1 MRTFQSAAAAF
12 CIACICA
19 ELTTLLVGAGWAR
32 KCIKAAAGLYILVV
46 LFRLAPGMKVELQK
60 AAVVSPSSVSIPGGG
75 QALLQGAGQQLEQTL
90 CAECQ
95 RRFGVAVQLRITLA
109 DTGQTVQAQQV
120 VVQIPAGCSA
130 QVRGQLA
137 AYLQEQ
143 LGTAPV
149 LEEREDAG

>member
-19 ELTTLLVGAGWAR
+19 ELTTLLVGTSWAR

-46 LFRLAPGMKVELQK
+46 LFRLMPGMRVELQK
-60 AAVVSPSSVSIPGGG
+60 AAVVSPSSVSIPSGE
-75 QALLQGAGQQLEQTL
+75 QALLQGAQQQLEQTL
-90 CAECQ
+90 SAECQ
-95 RRFGVAVQLRITLA
+95 RRFGVAVQLQITLA
-109 DTGQTVQAQQV
+109 NAGQTVQAQQV
-120 VVQIPAGCSA
+120 VARIPADSSA

>member
-1 MRTFQSAAAAF
+1 MHTFQSAAAAF

-19 ELTTLLVGAGWAR
+19 ELTTLLVDAGWAR

-46 LFRLAPGMKVELQK
+46 LSRLAPGMKAELQK
-60 AAVVSPSSVSIPGGG
+60 AAVVSPSSVSIPGGE
-75 QALLQGAGQQLEQTL
+75 QALLQGAQQQLEQTL
-90 CAECQ
+90 SAECE
-95 RRFGVAVQLRITLA
+95 RRFGVAVQLQITLA

-120 VVQIPAGCSA
+120 AAYIPAGCSKA
-130 QVRGQLA
+130 VRGRLA
-137 AYLQEQ
+137 EYLRQE